1 MKKNEKKVGVVRK
14 LQILKKKNI
23 FKKNVNYEDD
33 SIPVSIQIVYIK
45 I

>member
-1 MKKNEKKVGVVRK
+1 MKKSRSCKEIAN
-14 LQILKKKNI
+14 LKKKNI